1 MLTFKQYILEDIHKV
16 DHDKEY
22 GKSFRYAKTPKDQ
35 PGEISIVT
43 PENEGAWKDWKPVS
57 NKTKNMMKSN
67 WQKQRKQG
75 TLHKYLAP
83 HKASQILKHSGK

>member
-1 MLTFKQYILEDIHKV
+1 MISFKQYISEDINKI

-43 PENEGAWKDWKPVS
+43 PENADAWENWKSVS
-57 NKTKNMMKSN
+57 NKTKNMMRSTWLKHHE
-67 WQKQRKQG
+67 QG
-75 TLHKYLAP
+75 TVHTHVAP

>member
-1 MLTFKQYILEDIHKV
+1 MISFKQYISEDINKI

-22 GKSFRYAKTPKDQ
+22 GKSFKYVNTPKDQ

-43 PENEGAWKDWKPVS
+43 PENAGAWENWEPVS
-57 NKTKNMMKSN
+57 EKKKKMMRSN

-75 TLHKYLAP
+75 TLHKYVAP